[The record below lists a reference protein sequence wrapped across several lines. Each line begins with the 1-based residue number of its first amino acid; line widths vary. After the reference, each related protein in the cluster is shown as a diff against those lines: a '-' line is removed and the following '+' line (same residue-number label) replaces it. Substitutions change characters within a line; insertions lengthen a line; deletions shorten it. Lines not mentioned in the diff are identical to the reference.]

1 MMASATEARPLV
13 LGIDPGTAIT
23 GYAVVR
29 DDHEGP
35 QLQAS
40 GAIFTP
46 AHTPLPQRL
55 FSIHRELSAI
65 IEAHRPSAMAVE
77 KVFFSKNVRTALA
90 VGHARGVVLLAAA
103 IYGMSV
109 FEYSPNEVKQAISGY
124 GGADKK
130 QMQNM
135 VALLLHLDEVP
146 TPDDVAD
153 AIAIAICHIHTNRWQ
168 DVVAQGNSP
177 SRK

>member
-1 MMASATEARPLV
+1 MMASAVEQLPLV

-29 DDHEGP
+29 DDREGAK
-35 QLQAS
+35 LQAS
-40 GAIFTP
+40 GAICTP
-46 AHTPLPQRL
+46 AHTPLSQRL
-55 FSIHRELSAI
+55 LSIHQELAAI
-65 IEAHRPSAMAVE
+65 IETYRPSMMAVE
-77 KVFFSKNVRTALA
+77 KIFFSKNVRTALA

-103 IYGMSV
+103 IHGLPV

-130 QMQNM
+130 QMQAM
-135 VALLLHLDEVP
+135 VALLLQLDEVP

-153 AIAIAICHIHTNRWQ
+153 AIAIAICHIHTNRWR
-168 DVVAQGNSP
+168 DVVQASDNP
-177 SRK
+177 P

>member
-1 MMASATEARPLV
+1 MATAVEQPPLV

-29 DDHEGP
+29 DDHEGAK
-35 QLQAS
+35 LQAS
-40 GAIFTP
+40 GAIYTP
-46 AHTPLPQRL
+46 AHTPLSQRL
-55 FSIHRELSAI
+55 FSIHQELAAI
-65 IEAHRPSAMAVE
+65 IETYRPSTMAVE
-77 KVFFSKNVRTALA
+77 KVFFSRNVRTALA

-103 IYGMSV
+103 IHGLPV

-168 DVVAQGNSP
+168 DVVQASDSYP
-177 SRK
+177 